1 MAPVLPTFQTSNSIF
16 SIVQNTDNSN
26 ISIVNGAKPT
36 VTPQVTKQVT
46 TTQASVIQPVSV
58 QEPKKSPPKPTPP
71 PTQQIKPKSISSLST
86 TGATAI
92 LPAAPPPVKEI
103 PKVDLLKRAAAD
115 GGNDAKITLKI
126 GQWKPGVCGDDDRLI
141 SIKNVPKIEEE
152 NAEEPPVC
160 QTAVKMERQENGAEL
175 VKTEGITIKQDEAD
189 AVACPIVHQLPQPT
203 VDQSPTLKVEITNP
217 IPPELEKS
225 SFRARTGTG
234 SIGII
239 MSPVIGRKRK
249 RYKSRIFCFSRL
261 NLVQNWYS
269 FLFIRVTF

>member
-1 MAPVLPTFQTSNSIF
+1 M
-16 SIVQNTDNSN
+16 
-26 ISIVNGAKPT
+26 
-36 VTPQVTKQVT
+36 
-46 TTQASVIQPVSV
+46 
-58 QEPKKSPPKPTPP
+58 
-71 PTQQIKPKSISSLST
+71 
-86 TGATAI
+86 
-92 LPAAPPPVKEI
+92 PAAPPPVKDI

-141 SIKNVPKIEEE
+141 SIKNVAKIEDE
-152 NAEEPPVC
+152 NVDEQVVC
-160 QTAVKMERQENGAEL
+160 QTAVKTERQENDAKVVL
-175 VKTEGITIKQDEAD
+175 KTECVTINQDV
-189 AVACPIVHQLPQPT
+189 VACPIVQELPQPT

-249 RYKSRIFCFSRL
+249 R
-261 NLVQNWYS
+261 
-269 FLFIRVTF
+269 